1 MGGVENELVGAVE
14 GHDEAAR
21 GVGGDAGE
29 QRCDLGRVSVVVDE
43 GGQAALDR
51 LVGAAVGIQHDG
63 AGGVDDEGGAGA
75 GIGGAVGVLQ
85 LIGGVGDVDGAENVV
100 GIGGG
105 GGRPGAGGDGLVYDG
120 SVEEDAALAGVAE
133 VHLRGAGFAGERRT
147 EQLVFQGRVVQVG
160 LARGAPG
167 GAVLGANPGGGGL
180 VGGDEVLHLGAGLS
194 RSDVGDEVGEALHGV
209 LVGGEAFVQ
218 VVGAGRC
225 QLHDRGGRGVAH
237 EGLNLPEVEQV
248 HRDGDGGE
256 DGNDDQANGHDL
268 AAVDFDGVHD
278 LPFLLSM
285 TSQYKALKPQMR

>member
-1 MGGVENELVGAVE
+1 MSSGLA
-14 GHDEAAR
+14 
-21 GVGGDAGE
+21 
-29 QRCDLGRVSVVVDE
+29 
-43 GGQAALDR
+43 
-51 LVGAAVGIQHDG
+51 
-63 AGGVDDEGGAGA
+63 
-75 GIGGAVGVLQ
+75 
-85 LIGGVGDVDGAENVV
+85 
-100 GIGGG
+100 
-105 GGRPGAGGDGLVYDG
+105 GGRPGAGGDGLVDDG

-133 VHLRGAGFAGERRT
+133 VHLRGAGLAGERRT

-256 DGNDDQANGHDL
+256 DGHDDQACGHDL
-268 AAVDFDGVHD
+268 TAVYFDGVHG

-285 TSQYKALKPQMR
+285 TPQYKAIMPQLWRDSLLTLVNRGGAARLANGAGASCAGGAVGPGNPVRAGPGVRAPESPRGRWRGWPREGR